1 MQRTVFRP
9 FLLTKHTGFDTI
21 KSCLDGPINYKKG
34 LNYAVLNETW
44 PFIVDHTLY
53 CACRL
58 KALFF
63 RKSNDNVSAEN
74 VFLILIHV
82 NLRCNIEVF
91 VSGNQMWTN
100 CTFFTHNENYH
111 ARVHAYNC
119 HDFYA
124 WHLETCNNIIWYPFW
139 VFQVRDQMMAGMASI
154 YDIPHYQSIGY
165 LCKTNIPSST
175 AMRGFGLP
183 QAHFVIQTIMFDI
196 AKHLNMSFN
205 KVRNPL
211 GPYLIRKFIWLP
223 DFFWRAKTLMP

>member
-9 FLLTKHTGFDTI
+9 FLLTKHTGFDTM

-91 VSGNQMWTN
+91 VSGNRMWTN

-139 VFQVRDQMMAGMASI
+139 VGSWPNDGRNGQYIRH
-154 YDIPHYQSIGY
+154 P
-165 LCKTNIPSST
+165 P
-175 AMRGFGLP
+175 LP
-183 QAHFVIQTIMFDI
+183 V
-196 AKHLNMSFN
+196 NRVS
-205 KVRNPL
+205 V
-211 GPYLIRKFIWLP
+211 
-223 DFFWRAKTLMP
+223 